1 MLFRTLRQAGPEEPR
16 PSNCHL
22 LTIVRTLPYVR
33 CGREPVVPLVADYEE
48 PVNGKEEKSRR
59 KEGQD
64 EGQEKAS
71 KEKTNKARRP
81 KKEVGES
88 FLDIAYGYYE
98 NLTRSASS
106 ACRQLAFA
114 GIALI

>member
-33 CGREPVVPLVADYEE
+33 CGREPVVPLVVDYEE
-48 PVNGKEEKSRR
+48 PVNGKEVKSR
-59 KEGQD
+59 KAGQD
-64 EGQEKAS
+64 EGQEKAT
-71 KEKTNKARRP
+71 KEKTNNTRRP

-98 NLTRSASS
+98 DLT
-106 ACRQLAFA
+106 
-114 GIALI
+114 